1 MKRLPS
7 YLLALLLVCGCANTS
22 TTLHGFER
30 ADYLKKEDAICV
42 YIKYK
47 QQVGGY
53 DVSAICVVDTI
64 YNGEF
69 YSWHNP
75 TSINGHGFIHFKND
89 EHEFVVE
96 NPLFSDGNL
105 SQNKQPLKNG
115 MLIETDYIPFKP
127 ANDTLN
133 NMLFDSSQ
141 SPFFFFDIDFDGEKE
156 LIVTL
161 WEGMC
166 YHGHNAYTAYKMPVE
181 NDCFV
186 LSPMQ
191 GEPFDELNDYTRIDT
206 VKKEITQPY
215 DYGMRFGGMKKYRLV
230 THTVFNEVTH
240 SLEERQSLELTEIE
254 HYDWQHTEAIK
265 YNACEPTIYH
275 YKKINGDMKLTSIE
289 KCPNDK

>member
-105 SQNKQPLKNG
+105 SQNKQPLKDG

-127 ANDTLN
+127 ANDAIT
-133 NMLFDSSQ
+133 NMLFDGSQ

-161 WEGMC
+161 WEGMY
-166 YHGHNAYTAYKMPVE
+166 YHGHNAYAAYKMPVG
-181 NDCFV
+181 NDRHV
-186 LSPMQ
+186 ISPMQ
-191 GEPFDELNDYTRIDT
+191 GEPFDELNGYTRIDT
-206 VKKEITQPY
+206 VKKEIEQPY
-215 DYGMRFGGMKKYRLV
+215 DFGIRFG
-230 THTVFNEVTH
+230 
-240 SLEERQSLELTEIE
+240 EIE
-254 HYDWQHTEAIK
+254 K
-265 YNACEPTIYH
+265 YIRVT
-275 YKKINGDMKLTSIE
+275 DR
-289 KCPNDK
+289 

>member
-1 MKRLPS
+1 MKRLPF

-22 TTLHGFER
+22 TTPHGFER
-30 ADYLKKEDAICV
+30 ADYLKEEDAICV

-69 YSWHNP
+69 YSWLNP
-75 TSINGHGFIHFKND
+75 TAINGHGFIHFKND

-105 SQNKQPLKNG
+105 SQYKQPLKDG

-127 ANDTLN
+127 ANDAIN
-133 NMLFDSSQ
+133 NMLFDGSQ

-161 WEGMC
+161 WEGMY
-166 YHGHNAYTAYKMPVE
+166 YHGHNAYTVYKMPVE

-191 GEPFDELNDYTRIDT
+191 GEPFDELNGYTRIDT

-215 DYGMRFGGMKKYRLV
+215 DYGMRFGGMKKYGLV
-230 THTVFNEVTH
+230 THIVFNEVTH
-240 SLEERQSLELTEIE
+240 SLEERQSLELMEIE
-254 HYDWQHTEAIK
+254 HFDWQHTDGIK
-265 YNACEPTIYH
+265 YNSCEPTIYH
-275 YKKINGDMKLTSIE
+275 YKKINGDIKLTNIE